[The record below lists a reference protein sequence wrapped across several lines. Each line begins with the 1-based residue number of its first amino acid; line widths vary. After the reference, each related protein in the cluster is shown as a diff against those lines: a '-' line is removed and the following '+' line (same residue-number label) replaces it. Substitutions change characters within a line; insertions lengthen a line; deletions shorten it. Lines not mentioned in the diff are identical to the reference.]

1 MIRIFWELKT
11 GTGSNGNGYR
21 GVKKYDRNKF
31 EARGYHDYRSYH
43 IGVFSTAEE
52 AALAIARKKQDM

>member
-1 MIRIFWELKT
+1 M
-11 GTGSNGNGYR
+11 
-21 GVKKYDRNKF
+21 KKYHRNKF
-31 EARGYHDYRSYH
+31 EACVYHDCRSYH